1 MHIVIAG
8 NIGSGKST
16 LTGMLARRYGWNEL
30 QETVEENPYL
40 EDYYKDLRRWAFC
53 LEVFFLKQ
61 RFKDLLAIKD
71 SKKTWV
77 QDRSIYEGVYIFAA
91 NNHDMGN
98 LSDRDYEAYTELFEN
113 MMEIIHQPDLTIYLR
128 ASVPRL
134 IEYIRRR
141 GRDYEQGM
149 SIEYL
154 ENLNRRYED
163 FFMHRYKG
171 PLLVVDANNL
181 DFLHRPEDFAFILD
195 KIDAKLYGLFPN
207 T

>member
-16 LTGMLARRYGWNEL
+16 LTRMLFERYGWRQL
-30 QETVEENPYL
+30 QETVATNPYL
-40 EDYYKDLRRWAFC
+40 DDYYRDLHRWAFN

-61 RFKDLLAIKD
+61 RFKDLLAISD
-71 SKKTWV
+71 SKETWV

-98 LSDRDYEAYTELFEN
+98 LSDRDYETYTELFEN

-128 ASVPRL
+128 ASVPHL
-134 IEYIRRR
+134 MGNIQLR
-141 GRDYEQGM
+141 GRDYEQSM
-149 SIEYL
+149 PLDYMA
-154 ENLNRRYED
+154 NLNQRYED
-163 FFMHRYKG
+163 FFMHRYQG
-171 PLLVVDANNL
+171 PLLVIDVDNM

-195 KIDAKLYGLFPN
+195 KVDAKLYGFF
-207 T
+207 